1 MNLPVKKV
9 ENHTYNLKYGTADS
23 TSRRNS
29 GDAYVCPKGRLMASS
44 LLIDN
49 QIVLKS
55 KSADSK
61 HVKTVEDE
69 NPPTTKHD
77 CRQRL

>member
-29 GDAYVCPKGRLMASS
+29 GNAYVCPKGRLMASS

-55 KSADSK
+55 KSAAPLIPRS
-61 HVKTVEDE
+61 
-69 NPPTTKHD
+69 
-77 CRQRL
+77 RQMEIS

>member
-29 GDAYVCPKGRLMASS
+29 GDAYVLQPWQVWREGTEKVIRLECLRELS
-44 LLIDN
+44 I
-49 QIVLKS
+49 
-55 KSADSK
+55 
-61 HVKTVEDE
+61 
-69 NPPTTKHD
+69 
-77 CRQRL
+77 

>member
-29 GDAYVCPKGRLMASS
+29 VNAYAMPKW
-44 LLIDN
+44 
-49 QIVLKS
+49 
-55 KSADSK
+55 SADGVFIT
-61 HVKTVEDE
+61 H
-69 NPPTTKHD
+69 
-77 CRQRL
+77 

>member
-29 GDAYVCPKGRLMASS
+29 GDAYVLQPWQVWPKGRLKAFS
-44 LLIDN
+44 
-49 QIVLKS
+49 
-55 KSADSK
+55 
-61 HVKTVEDE
+61 
-69 NPPTTKHD
+69 
-77 CRQRL
+77 

>member
-29 GDAYVCPKGRLMASS
+29 ETLTFCGPDRYG
-44 LLIDN
+44 
-49 QIVLKS
+49 
-55 KSADSK
+55 
-61 HVKTVEDE
+61 
-69 NPPTTKHD
+69 
-77 CRQRL
+77 QRVG